1 MNYIINPTWF
11 YWINVADGLHTILWA
26 TAVMLGVAEIIMT
39 VIAGLSYSLGKDCG
53 SDDRDLKTAKAM
65 IKPIIICGI
74 ILVIVL
80 VGVVFIP
87 SKNTLIEMQ
96 VARYA
101 TYENAEWTVETVK
114 SAVDYIVDAIAKV
127 NGSG

>member
-1 MNYIINPTWF
+1 MNYIINPMWF
-11 YWINVADGLHTILWA
+11 YWINVADGLHTMFCVAFVILG
-26 TAVMLGVAEIIMT
+26 LAEIVLAT
-39 VIAGLSYSLGKDCG
+39 IAVCSYSMGKDYG
-53 SDDRDLKTAKAM
+53 PGDKDLQTAKAM
-65 IKPIIICGI
+65 IKPIIACGI
-74 ILVIVL
+74 VL
-80 VGVVFIP
+80 AVAVAGAVFMP

-127 NGSG
+127 NGG

>member
-1 MNYIINPTWF
+1 MNYIINPMWF
-11 YWINVADGLHTILWA
+11 YWINVADGLHTVFCVIV
-26 TAVMLGVAEIIMT
+26 VMLGVAEIVMA
-39 VIAGLSYSLGKDCG
+39 VIAGLSYSMGKGYGPNDP
-53 SDDRDLKTAKAM
+53 DLKAAKAM

-74 ILVIVL
+74 VL
-80 VGVVFIP
+80 VVSMIGVVFIP

-127 NGSG
+127 NGG

>member
-11 YWINVADGLHTILWA
+11 YWINVADGLHTMLFVA
-26 TAVMLGVAEIIMT
+26 SVMLAIAEIIMA
-39 VIAGLSYSLGKDCG
+39 VYAGLSYSLGKDYG
-53 SDDRDLKTAKAM
+53 PNDRDLKAAKAM

-74 ILVIVL
+74 VLAVAL

-127 NGSG
+127 NGG

>member
-1 MNYIINPTWF
+1 MWF
-11 YWINVADGLHTILWA
+11 YWINVADRLNTVLFTIVIA
-26 TAVMLGVAEIIMT
+26 IGVTEIIMMI
-39 VIAGLSYSLGKDCG
+39 VAGLSYSMGKDYG
-53 SDDRDLKTAKAM
+53 PDDPDLQMAKAL

-74 ILVIVL
+74 VL
-80 VGVVFIP
+80 AASMIGVVFIP

-96 VARYA
+96 VARFA

-127 NGSG
+127 NGG

>member
-1 MNYIINPTWF
+1 MNYIINPMWF
-11 YWINVADGLHTILWA
+11 YWINVADGVNTAFCVAAAIL
-26 TAVMLGVAEIIMT
+26 GGAEIIMA
-39 VIAGLSYSLGKDCG
+39 VYAILSYSLGKDYG
-53 SDDRDLKTAKAM
+53 PNDRDLKTAKAM

-74 ILVIVL
+74 VL
-80 VGVVFIP
+80 MVVLIAAIFIP

-96 VARYA
+96 VAKYL

-127 NGSG
+127 NGG

>member
-1 MNYIINPTWF
+1 MNYIINPMWF
-11 YWINVADGLHTILWA
+11 YWINVADGLHTGF
-26 TAVMLGVAEIIMT
+26 GVAAVLLGLAEIVMA
-39 VIAGLSYSLGKDCG
+39 VIAGLSYSMGKDYG
-53 SDDRDLKTAKAM
+53 PNDPDLKTAKAL

-74 ILVIVL
+74 ILAVFL
-80 VGVVFIP
+80 VAVAFIP

-96 VARYA
+96 VARFA

-127 NGSG
+127 NGG